1 MKSYTD
7 RHWASVKWKNTVE
20 NVLAQFFNRV
30 FLIWCGE
37 SHWRNRPKV
46 YEYRGSMPICIS
58 SSTQGESQWRNR
70 PSGLWVHGSMPI
82 CIVCQPL
89 QYSLL
94 LIQQLANPY
103 HYIKKHRQYYHW
115 PCTCSPSI
123 SKISNSKVCKKC
135 KNQCKQSTKYK
146 WNYCQY
152 SKDSF

>member
-7 RHWASVKWKNTVE
+7 RHWAVE
-20 NVLAQFFNRV
+20 EKREMHDVSLLTRV
-30 FLIWCGE
+30 HLSLFLYGE
-37 SHWRNRPKV
+37 SQWRNRPKV
-46 YEYRGSMPICIS
+46 YEYRG
-58 SSTQGESQWRNR
+58 T
-70 PSGLWVHGSMPI
+70 MPI

-115 PCTCSPSI
+115 PCTCSPGI

>member
-1 MKSYTD
+1 MDQEDMKSYTD
-7 RHWASVKWKNTVE
+7 RHWAVE
-20 NVLAQFFNRV
+20 EKREMHDVSLLTRV
-30 FLIWCGE
+30 HLSLFL
-37 SHWRNRPKV
+37 
-46 YEYRGSMPICIS
+46 Y
-58 SSTQGESQWRNR
+58 GESQWRNR
-70 PSGLWVHGSMPI
+70 PSGLWVHGSMPICISSRTQGESQWRNRPKVYEYRGSMPI

-135 KNQCKQSTKYK
+135 KN
-146 WNYCQY
+146 
-152 SKDSF
+152 

>member
-46 YEYRGSMPICIS
+46 YEYRGSMPICI
-58 SSTQGESQWRNR
+58 
-70 PSGLWVHGSMPI
+70 
-82 CIVCQPL
+82 VCQPL

-94 LIQQLANPY
+94 LLQQLANPY

-115 PCTCSPSI
+115 PCTCSPGI

>member
-7 RHWASVKWKNTVE
+7 RHWAVE
-20 NVLAQFFNRV
+20 EKREMHDVSLLTRV
-30 FLIWCGE
+30 HLSLFLYSE
-37 SHWRNRPKV
+37 SQWRNRPKV
-46 YEYRGSMPICIS
+46 YEYR
-58 SSTQGESQWRNR
+58 
-70 PSGLWVHGSMPI
+70 GSMPI

-115 PCTCSPSI
+115 PCTCSPGI

>member
-7 RHWASVKWKNTVE
+7 RHWAVE
-20 NVLAQFFNRV
+20 EKREMHDVSLLTRV
-30 FLIWCGE
+30 HLSLFLYGE
-37 SHWRNRPKV
+37 SQWRNRPLGLWV
-46 YEYRGSMPICIS
+46 HGSMPICIS

-70 PSGLWVHGSMPI
+70 PKVYEYRGSMPI

-135 KNQCKQSTKYK
+135 KN
-146 WNYCQY
+146 
-152 SKDSF
+152 

>member
-7 RHWASVKWKNTVE
+7 RHWAVE
-20 NVLAQFFNRV
+20 EKREMHDVSLLTRV
-30 FLIWCGE
+30 HLSLFL
-37 SHWRNRPKV
+37 
-46 YEYRGSMPICIS
+46 Y
-58 SSTQGESQWRNR
+58 GESQWRNR
-70 PSGLWVHGSMPI
+70 PSGLLVHGSMPI

-115 PCTCSPSI
+115 PCTCSPGI

>member
-7 RHWASVKWKNTVE
+7 RHWAVE
-20 NVLAQFFNRV
+20 EKREMHDVSLLTRV
-30 FLIWCGE
+30 HLSLFLYGE
-37 SHWRNRPKV
+37 SQWRNRPKV
-46 YEYRGSMPICIS
+46 YEYR
-58 SSTQGESQWRNR
+58 
-70 PSGLWVHGSMPI
+70 GSMPI

-115 PCTCSPSI
+115 PCTCSPGI

-135 KNQCKQSTKYK
+135 KNQCKKSTKYK

-152 SKDSF
+152 GKDSF

>member
-7 RHWASVKWKNTVE
+7 RHWAVE
-20 NVLAQFFNRV
+20 EKREMHDVSLLTRV
-30 FLIWCGE
+30 NLSLFLYSE
-37 SHWRNRPKV
+37 SQWRNRPKV
-46 YEYRGSMPICIS
+46 YEYR
-58 SSTQGESQWRNR
+58 
-70 PSGLWVHGSMPI
+70 GSMPI

-115 PCTCSPSI
+115 PCTCSPGI

-135 KNQCKQSTKYK
+135 KNQCKQSTKYN

>member
-7 RHWASVKWKNTVE
+7 RHWAVE
-20 NVLAQFFNRV
+20 EKREMHDVSLLTRV
-30 FLIWCGE
+30 HLSLFLYGE
-37 SHWRNRPKV
+37 SQWRNRPKV
-46 YEYRGSMPICIS
+46 YEYR
-58 SSTQGESQWRNR
+58 
-70 PSGLWVHGSMPI
+70 GSMPI

-115 PCTCSPSI
+115 PCTCSPGI

>member
-7 RHWASVKWKNTVE
+7 RHWAVE
-20 NVLAQFFNRV
+20 EKREMHDVSLLTRV
-30 FLIWCGE
+30 HLSLFLYGE
-37 SHWRNRPKV
+37 SQWRNRPSGLWV
-46 YEYRGSMPICIS
+46 HGSMPICIS

-70 PSGLWVHGSMPI
+70 PKVYEYRGSMPI

-115 PCTCSPSI
+115 PCTCSPGI